1 MRAFTRPRFW
11 RVLRYRLC
19 VAGVCVAYLLA
30 TLDIPLPASVHKDA
44 SQPFPCQNHPCGCQT
59 AEQCWRHCCCFTP
72 EQRWAWARA
81 HGVEPPAY
89 AEKPIEKPA
98 EESAPRGWNTVKLRD
113 RAKQG
118 TKPVAKRCCRASAER
133 ASCCRTTSDRSA
145 KQSAAKNGRILWGTV
160 LSTWQCQGA
169 TTVWITVGAVLP
181 VPLPSA
187 WRPDWVPPASLA
199 LTNAIARVVPHPPLA
214 PPPRLSRV

>member
-1 MRAFTRPRFW
+1 MHAFTRSRSW
-11 RVLRYRLC
+11 RAFRYRLC

-30 TLDIPLPASVHKDA
+30 ALDVPLPASVHKDA

-89 AEKPIEKPA
+89 AEKPVEKPA
-98 EESAPRGWNTVKLRD
+98 EQSAPQGWNTVKLRD
-113 RAKQG
+113 RANEKMQP
-118 TKPVAKRCCRASAER
+118 TAKSCCRAAAEHS
-133 ASCCRTTSDRSA
+133 SCCRPTSDRSSKQPPA
-145 KQSAAKNGRILWGTV
+145 KSGRVRWGTM
-160 LSTWQCQGA
+160 LGAWQCQGG
-169 TTVWITVGAVLP
+169 TTLWISVGAVLP

-187 WRPDWVPPASLA
+187 WHPDWTPPSRLA
-199 LTNAIARVVPHPPLA
+199 LPNASACDVPRTPLA
-214 PPPRLSRV
+214 PPPRLSLV